1 MEAGAKLYFT
11 RTRECEQE
19 TKRNANTRNSH
30 MNCSAR
36 KNASQ
41 KNVSHFFLAQCTTSL
56 LGHNDASY
64 KKTRREVSVNIRYFL
79 EHLIFP

>member
-19 TKRNANTRNSH
+19 TKRNANNRNSH

-41 KNVSHFFLAQCTTSL
+41 KMLAIFLAQCTTSL
-56 LGHNDASY
+56 LGHSDASY
-64 KKTRREVSVNIRYFL
+64 KKSRGEVSVNTRYFL

>member
-19 TKRNANTRNSH
+19 TKRNANNRNSH

-36 KNASQ
+36 KKASQ
-41 KNVSHFFLAQCTTSL
+41 KMLAIFLAQCTTSL
-56 LGHNDASY
+56 LGGIAMPPI
-64 KKTRREVSVNIRYFL
+64 KRQEGEVSVST
-79 EHLIFP
+79 